1 MPLSTIFQL
10 YRGGQF
16 YWRKKT
22 SHVSKFR
29 EILKGSS
36 PSSNNNPRHHGNKT
50 HDKEG
55 IAKILCQ
62 RNKFLL
68 S

>member
-1 MPLSTIFQL
+1 MIYFFQKIKFII
-10 YRGGQF
+10 YDE
-16 YWRKKT
+16 

-36 PSSNNNPRHHGNKT
+36 PSSNNNPHHHGSKK

>member
-1 MPLSTIFQL
+1 MIYFFQKIKFII
-10 YRGGQF
+10 YDE
-16 YWRKKT
+16 

-29 EILKGSS
+29 EILKRSS
-36 PSSNNNPRHHGNKT
+36 PSSNNNPHHHGNKT

-62 RNKFLL
+62 RNTFLL

>member
-1 MPLSTIFQL
+1 MIYFFQKIKFII
-10 YRGGQF
+10 YDE
-16 YWRKKT
+16 

-36 PSSNNNPRHHGNKT
+36 PSSNNNPRHHGNET
-50 HDKEG
+50 HDTKG
-55 IAKILCQ
+55 MIKILCQ